1 MKRYFIKETGEELV
15 IGDVIALELR
25 KELEDGEVTY
35 GQTLKVTEETIPF
48 LTNIG
53 FIEEKETIDFTEDEE
68 SGYGIEDWLNELT
81 EDVNDLED
89 RIDKLEDSMG
99 KCLKMTK
106 ELLVMVDK
114 AIKEETAKPK
124 SSKKK

>member
-35 GQTLKVTEETIPF
+35 GQTIKVTEETIPF

-81 EDVNDLED
+81 EDVNDLE
-89 RIDKLEDSMG
+89 
-99 KCLKMTK
+99 
-106 ELLVMVDK
+106 ELRRLREEEERRQ
-114 AIKEETAKPK
+114 KEEEEKRQKEEEARRRRICIRK
-124 SSKKK
+124 